1 MKRILIS
8 LSLLAVVFP
17 AAVQAANWTVSNKA
31 INVIICPD
39 NIVVSDVFVSEKT
52 PVKFELR
59 KDKAFFEFTEM
70 KVDGGNGIIYS
81 MYEENPTTI
90 SVFCGD
96 DEYPM
101 TLIPGNSKGARI
113 ELPTRRTTAIELT
126 GLAREEQLAK
136 LIQSIL
142 TDDVKLKS
150 INGQGAAKI
159 EKAEVYLRKVYTAG
173 VYRAKEFYIYSPD
186 GKEISEGELLSL
198 KLISNPVAMS
208 LPGAVKGWQRVIA
221 VEEIIK

>member
-1 MKRILIS
+1 MRLLII
-8 LSLLAVVFP
+8 SLLALLP

-39 NIVVSDVFVSEKT
+39 SIPVSDVFVSEKT

-59 KDKAFFEFTEM
+59 KDKAFFEFVEI

-90 SVFCGD
+90 SIFCGD

-101 TLIPGNSKGARI
+101 TLLPGNVKGARI

-126 GLAREEQLAK
+126 GLPREEQLAK

-150 INGQGAAKI
+150 VNGQGAAKI
-159 EKAEVYLRKVYTAG
+159 GKAEVYLRKVYTAG
-173 VYRAKEFYIYSPD
+173 VYRAKELYIYSPD
-186 GKEISEGELLSL
+186 GKEISEKELLNL

-208 LPGAVKGWQRVIA
+208 LPRAAKGWQRVIA